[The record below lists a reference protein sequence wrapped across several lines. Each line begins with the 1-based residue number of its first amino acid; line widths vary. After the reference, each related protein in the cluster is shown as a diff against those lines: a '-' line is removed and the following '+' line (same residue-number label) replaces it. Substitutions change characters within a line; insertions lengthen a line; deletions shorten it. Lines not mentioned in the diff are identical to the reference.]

1 MSVGSYGEYSN
12 PMPHISAQSSRRYP
26 GSLIVRTHPINDL
39 HIDSVHWS
47 DIADQ
52 LLGKKISSISSAD
65 SISFE
70 KATTVHTACHVA
82 LQALSLSSL
91 RESGFPLE
99 APSSSATI
107 LNNVALPALRD
118 TIAERLT
125 AGATVSEELLV
136 VGLLQFVPVSARAA
150 FVAAYCPTSSV
161 EESIQIA
168 TQALAATTSDRSV
181 PEQYQ
186 KLSEISDEIVA
197 LTHHVKSHQL
207 MAAHLCM
214 PSDGAQI
221 RKSGYAMNDFLN
233 TRTNTSAHVRI
244 VNRGKVLESLG
255 W

>member
-1 MSVGSYGEYSN
+1 MSN
-12 PMPHISAQSSRRYP
+12 LSAESPRRYS
-26 GSLIVRTHPINDL
+26 GSLIVRSHPINDL

-47 DIADQ
+47 DIAGQ
-52 LLGKKISSISSAD
+52 LLGKKISSIGSTD
-65 SISFE
+65 TISFE
-70 KATTVHTACHVA
+70 KATTVHTAWHVA

-99 APSSSATI
+99 APSSRATI

-125 AGATVSEELLV
+125 AGAAVSEELLV
-136 VGLLQFVPVSARAA
+136 VGLLQFMPVAARAA
-150 FVAAYCPTSSV
+150 FVAAYCPTSSI
-161 EESIQIA
+161 EESIQIS
-168 TQALAATTSDRSV
+168 TQALGVTSLGHSI

-186 KLSEISDEIVA
+186 KLPEVSDEIVA

-214 PSDGAQI
+214 PADGAQI
-221 RKSGYAMNDFLN
+221 RKSGYAMNQFLD
-233 TRTNTSAHVRI
+233 TRTTTSAHARI
-244 VNRGKVLESLG
+244 ANRGKVLESLG